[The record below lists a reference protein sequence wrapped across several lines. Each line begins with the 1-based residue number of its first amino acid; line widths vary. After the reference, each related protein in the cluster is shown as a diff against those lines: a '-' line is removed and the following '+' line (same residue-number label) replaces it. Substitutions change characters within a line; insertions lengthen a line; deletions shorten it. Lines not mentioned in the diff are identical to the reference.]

1 MAFHVNDYEIRW
13 KNYRPFKDTGWIALR
28 PLTILIGNNNSGK
41 TSVIS
46 PLLLM
51 AQTLASRDVVTP
63 LVTRGPLIEAGT
75 FKDILHNRDTSQ
87 TLFLGL
93 RYHLHTPTDS
103 TKPVG
108 EYVPGAIE
116 ITLAAGDRPEDI
128 RLRDFALYD
137 IYKRPYIR
145 HHYNSHDGGYTLTW
159 GSNEEI
165 TLSERRAIMDSKP
178 VNFLFSPTSVLRNYQ
193 RPTTE
198 NEESPS
204 RQQSKGFNDYLGTL
218 AYSFEELRDLFRHL
232 VYVGPLRE
240 QPRPY
245 YEIASEMPVSV
256 GSHGEHMANV
266 IRRRFS
272 KNHRRLDKWIQ
283 RFEFGNSVH
292 VDDLSDHLFALSFHG
307 KTGSFAANIAD
318 AGFGAS
324 QVLPLIVQALT
335 ADEESLTI
343 AEQPEIHLNPRLQSV
358 LADLFVEM
366 VNDDRRLVVETH
378 SEHLLLRL
386 RRLVADGTIAHNKVA
401 IYFVEKD
408 DGLSRITP
416 IPLEL
421 NGHIEQWPRGFFE
434 ESLRESLALA
444 SAQSRKPAKLS
455 TQ

>member
-1 MAFHVNDYEIRW
+1 
-13 KNYRPFKDTGWIALR
+13 
-28 PLTILIGNNNSGK
+28 
-41 TSVIS
+41 
-46 PLLLM
+46 M
-51 AQTLASRDVVTP
+51 AQTLASRDVMTP

-75 FKDILHNRDTSQ
+75 FKDIIHNRDVTQ
-87 TLFLGL
+87 ALFLGL
-93 RYHLHTPTDS
+93 RYHLHTPTES

-116 ITLAAGDRPEDI
+116 VTLAAGDRPEDI
-128 RLRDFALYD
+128 RLQDFALYD

-145 HHYNSHDGGYTLTW
+145 HRYNSRGGYTLTW
-159 GSNEEI
+159 GTHQEI
-165 TLSERRAIMDSKP
+165 TPGERRAITDSKP
-178 VNFLFSPTSVLRNYQ
+178 VNFLFSPSSVLRKYQ
-193 RPTTE
+193 SPTTE
-198 NEESPS
+198 DEESPS
-204 RQQSKGFNDYLGTL
+204 RQQSPGFNDYLGTL
-218 AYSFEELRDLFRHL
+218 AYSFEELRHIFRHL
-232 VYVGPLRE
+232 AYVGPLRE

-272 KNHRRLDKWIQ
+272 KNHRRLDRWIQ
-283 RFEFGNSVH
+283 RFEFGNSVR
-292 VDDLSDHLFALSFHG
+292 VDDLSDHLFSLSFHG

-366 VNDDRRLVVETH
+366 VNNDRRLIVETH

-408 DGLSRITP
+408 DDLSRVTLV
-416 IPLEL
+416 PLEK

-444 SAQSRKPAKLS
+444 SAQSRKPAKLP
-455 TQ
+455 TL